1 MPMTSHFAAPST
13 PSPTLPDSKLAP
25 APACTERERKLIHQ
39 RARISLDAGN
49 RARVYSRRSRRVR
62 ATGTHSLGAHPDG
75 LDQAMGTAA
84 QTGRQP
90 FVNGPT
96 TKLGSFFHEN
106 HFEALVQDLRA
117 CAANKAA
124 RAAGAP
130 VRRWCNAAG
139 TGEAPCA
146 LALALA
152 MAVAVAESLLP
163 AAPVQRVCSDIDTQV
178 LATTQRAVYATS
190 ARGQSAERLKRH
202 SLRCTRANA
211 GFICARPEVARLSE
225 FRSFN
230 SVIAGCASPGEPFDA
245 VFCRSVMRCFN
256 APTLRQVL
264 ERIHAAIRPGGLLHV
279 RHLDNFSEARD
290 LFRLRGR
297 TIYER
302 AQK

>member
-25 APACTERERKLIHQ
+25 APADTGRGRKLIHQ

-62 ATGTHSLGAHPDG
+62 ETGTHSLGAYPNG

-84 QTGRQP
+84 ETGRQP
-90 FVNGPT
+90 FVNGLT
-96 TKLGSFFHEN
+96 TTLGSFFHEN

-139 TGEAPCA
+139 TDESPY
-146 LALALA
+146 ALALA
-152 MAVAVAESLLP
+152 MAVAESLLP

-190 ARGQSAERLKRH
+190 ARGQSAGRLKRH

-211 GFICARPEVARLSE
+211 GFICARAEVARLSE
-225 FRSFN
+225 FRNFKL
-230 SVIAGCASPGEPFDA
+230 VIAGCASPGESCDA

-264 ERIHAAIRPGGLLHV
+264 ERFHAAMRPGGLLDA

-290 LFRLRGR
+290 LFRPRGR

-302 AQK
+302 AQT